1 MGLGMKS
8 FTKSLRWLPPAL
20 ATGAAR
26 LVLAASLTFAIS
38 APAHAIAGD
47 AQLVKVDQGGLG
59 LTSRTV
65 ILGLNKAAVVEL
77 PVSARDVLVSD
88 PSIVDAVVRTP
99 KRIYLIGLKVG
110 QTNAFFFNEKGQQIV
125 NLEIRIERDLSSLR
139 SALHQYF
146 PDARIDVQAMNDH
159 VVLSGSVANASEAN
173 KATDLVARFIGKP
186 EQVLNMLAIE
196 GKEQVMLK
204 VTVAEMQR
212 NIIKQLGV
220 DLSTADN
227 FGNFALRLSTM
238 NPFSVQGAAL
248 GGLASAAGGPAYAG
262 SMTNPGWNAPKVPTP
277 SGTSTSY
284 ANGNVSLQ
292 SAIQALEEDGL
303 VRTLAEPTLT
313 AISGESAKFLAGGEF
328 PIPVSKDL
336 QGNITVAYK
345 PFGVGLAFTP
355 IVLSEGR
362 ISLKIST
369 EVSELT
375 TQGQIVGAGITIPAL
390 KVRRAETT
398 LELPSGGS
406 LVMAGLLSDSTK
418 QNIDGVPGAKDIPV
432 LGQLFRSRDYQ
443 KNETE
448 LVVIATPYIVDPTNR
463 KNIALPTDGYA
474 PASDMDTIL
483 MGKLNATYGANGAAP
498 TDKKLKGPVGFVVD

>member
-1 MGLGMKS
+1 MGLGMMS
-8 FTKSLRWLPPAL
+8 FVKFRSRRSWRALSVRAGRATLAAAL
-20 ATGAAR
+20 A
-26 LVLAASLTFAIS
+26 VSLGS
-38 APAHAIAGD
+38 PAHALAGD
-47 AQLVKVDQGGLG
+47 AQIVKIDQGGVDS
-59 LTSRTV
+59 TSRTIV
-65 ILGLNKAAVVEL
+65 LGLNKAAVVEL
-77 PVSARDVLVSD
+77 PVAARDVLVSD
-88 PSIVDAVVRTP
+88 PKIVDAVVRTA
-99 KRIYLIGLKVG
+99 KRVYLIGLKVG
-110 QTNAFFFNEKGQQIV
+110 QTNTFFFNDRGQQIL
-125 NLEIRIERDLSSLR
+125 NLEIRVERDLTGLR
-139 SALHQYF
+139 DTLHQYF
-146 PDARIDVQAMNDH
+146 PDSRVDVQAMNDH
-159 VVLSGSVANASEAN
+159 VVLSGSVANAADSD
-173 KATDLVARFIGKP
+173 KAVDLAARYIGKP
-186 EQVLNMLAIE
+186 EQVLNMLTIE

-212 NIIKQLGV
+212 NVIKQLGV
-220 DLSTADN
+220 NLSTAADI
-227 FGNFALRLSTM
+227 GNFALRLSTV
-238 NPFSVQGAAL
+238 NPFSIQGAAL
-248 GGLASAAGGPAYAG
+248 GGLTSAAA
-262 SMTNPGWNAPKVPTP
+262 NPSTGVTQA
-277 SGTSTSY
+277 SGFNTDNTS
-284 ANGNVSLQ
+284 
-292 SAIQALEEDGL
+292 IQTAVRALEETGL

-336 QGNITVAYK
+336 QGNITVTYK

-355 IVLSEGR
+355 VVMSEGR

-375 TQGQIVGAGITIPAL
+375 TQGQIVGSGITIPAL

-418 QNIDGVPGAKDIPV
+418 QNIDGVPGVKDLPV

-448 LVVIATPYIVDPTNR
+448 LVVIVTPYIVDPTNR
-463 KNIALPTDGYA
+463 KNIALPTDGFA

-483 MGKLNATYGANGAAP
+483 MGKLNATYGVNGAAP